1 MSRSV
6 DAGSRLCQVTTYQT
20 DALVTEKKCSITATS
35 QYTFLAGARSLQLAP
50 WVRSFT
56 SRKRAVM
63 CPANLHYDNEV
74 SPALP
79 NDTLSKIATL
89 DLRTACFVMLP

>member
-1 MSRSV
+1 
-6 DAGSRLCQVTTYQT
+6 
-20 DALVTEKKCSITATS
+20 
-35 QYTFLAGARSLQLAP
+35 
-50 WVRSFT
+50 
-56 SRKRAVM
+56 M